1 MFQTRCYMPTSNFRS
16 MWRAHS
22 TLPLLRSSVSWWGT
36 QRAQRLHTPRWW
48 RVIRFKLSDDRLTL
62 SFVSFS
68 VICGSSL
75 IRHSHLATFFSPG
88 SNSPR
93 LAATFITF
101 KSRSAKL
108 KSLYHL
114 WTVDHDGDGP
124 QRSFTNFTSIAGNTS
139 TDNNRNT
146 SMYENLSEKVFLYC
160 REIRHPSQ
168 TFCRLEQVWP
178 IGRAC
183 FLVCHSYED
192 SALCVGVKK
201 FVVTSPDFAH
211 PEMYGV
217 LFLQCRL

>member
-1 MFQTRCYMPTSNFRS
+1 M
-16 MWRAHS
+16 
-22 TLPLLRSSVSWWGT
+22 L
-36 QRAQRLHTPRWW
+36 
-48 RVIRFKLSDDRLTL
+48 
-62 SFVSFS
+62 FS
-68 VICGSSL
+68 VIRASSL
-75 IRHSHLATFFSPG
+75 IRHFTLATFCSV
-88 SNSPR
+88 
-93 LAATFITF
+93 ATVTNWPQRPP
-101 KSRSAKL
+101 SL
-108 KSLYHL
+108 NVVLPDWTSLYHL

-211 PEMYGV
+211 PEIDGV